1 MSLALPLRTTGL
13 YTSLAK
19 ALALA
24 RSWLSAV
31 DMLAARMAESRMP
44 EMSAGNSLRTIWM
57 KTVELSESSPSSR
70 WPEMPAMTEKTRM
83 STVQVMPMRA
93 LFFRSLSE
101 RTDMKRMM
109 MCGMPK

>member
-1 MSLALPLRTTGL
+1 MTGL
-13 YTSLAK
+13 YTSAAK
-19 ALALA
+19 AEALA

-44 EMSAGNSLRTIWM
+44 EMSAGKSLRTIWM
-57 KTVELSESSPSSR
+57 KTVELSVSSPRSR
-70 WPEMPAMTEKTRM
+70 WPTAPARTEKTRIR
-83 STVQVMPMRA
+83 TVQVMPIFA

-109 MCGMPK
+109 MWGMPK